1 MKPNPKQNIKAFLLK
16 EIPQH
21 SGDIVSFAAQK
32 LSVSRMTIHR
42 YLKKLIEGNEI
53 IQTGKQKGMRYFLK
67 NSFDKALKFDIT
79 PNLSETNIWKKYFE
93 AQFSTFPENIL
104 TICDYGFT
112 EIMNN
117 AIDHSEGKRVIIK
130 TELENHCIKIMM
142 IDDGIGIFQKLQ
154 NKFHFPNKRES
165 IVALSKGKLTTDPEN
180 HSGEGIFFTSRAF
193 DTFSIS
199 ANGLYYLKNNIEN
212 DWTLDDKKII
222 TGTAIVM
229 EISQHSQ
236 RTLKSI
242 FNDFTNPDNFKF
254 DKTDVIVK
262 LSQFKEERLISRSQ
276 AKRILLGLDKFREV
290 ILDFRDVKT
299 VGQGFVDEVFRVFQQ
314 KHPEIQ
320 IIHKNANDN
329 VRFMIERG
337 INTAKI

>member
-199 ANGLYYLKNNIEN
+199 ANGLYYLKNNI
-212 DWTLDDKKII
+212 
-222 TGTAIVM
+222 
-229 EISQHSQ
+229 
-236 RTLKSI
+236 
-242 FNDFTNPDNFKF
+242 
-254 DKTDVIVK
+254 
-262 LSQFKEERLISRSQ
+262 
-276 AKRILLGLDKFREV
+276 
-290 ILDFRDVKT
+290 
-299 VGQGFVDEVFRVFQQ
+299 
-314 KHPEIQ
+314 
-320 IIHKNANDN
+320 
-329 VRFMIERG
+329 
-337 INTAKI
+337 